1 MKKWLLASLLL
12 AVSLGAGC
20 AAQKVMTPEEIAAER
35 ERQLKMITRVYPD
48 KKAEDVIL
56 AADRVFRLADDDYAV
71 SHSPVGLH
79 AQRNWMIYMVISVA
93 VGTDNWNL
101 TAEDLPEGG
110 VKVMV
115 THSGQGSSVSA
126 MPVATSTGGYS
137 ATAVTT
143 PGMQGMTT
151 QPAIYQL
158 FFARL
163 DYLLG
168 KRTDWVT
175 CKQAGDLFTDGFLD
189 PFCTVAN
196 DRTPDGLS
204 AAQRRTK
211 LEESKQTQGVSIN

>member
-1 MKKWLLASLLL
+1 MKKLLL
-12 AVSLGAGC
+12 VALLSAMALGAGC

-56 AADRVFRLADDDYAV
+56 AADRVFRLADDDYTV
-71 SHSPVGLH
+71 SHSPTGLH
-79 AQRNWMIYMVISVA
+79 AQRNWMVYMVITA
-93 VGTDNWNL
+93 AMGTDNWNL
-101 TAEDLPEGG
+101 VTENLPEGG

-115 THSGQGSSVSA
+115 THSGQGSSVTA
-126 MPVATSTGGYS
+126 MPVATTTGGYS

-143 PGMQGMTT
+143 PGMQNMTT

-163 DYLLG
+163 DYFLG
-168 KRTDWVT
+168 KRADWVT
-175 CKQAGDLFTDGFLD
+175 CKQAGDLFTEGFLD